1 MTAIKAYLMR
11 VILCGFL
18 VSLCTALLRGKRAEK
33 LVVLCGGCLM
43 ILTVIRPLM
52 QVDLS
57 ALPNLWTGLTQSER
71 QAQAREKNEQILRG
85 LVEAQTV
92 QWLDE
97 QAAELGMQVQFAV
110 SAVGTEE
117 GLYVPDRVTVTGSWT
132 PEQRRILSDRMEHKL
147 SLPPERQEWEG
158 G

>member
-1 MTAIKAYLMR
+1 
-11 VILCGFL
+11 
-18 VSLCTALLRGKRAEK
+18 
-33 LVVLCGGCLM
+33 
-43 ILTVIRPLM
+43 
-52 QVDLS
+52 
-57 ALPNLWTGLTQSER
+57 
-71 QAQAREKNEQILRG
+71 
-85 LVEAQTV
+85 
-92 QWLDE
+92 
-97 QAAELGMQVQFAV
+97 MQVQFAV